1 MIEFALSPLA
11 AIFSHIS
18 AGIRQFMRLFFSSYR
33 LIARNCAAL
42 VFLPLFPALASYML
56 SPLPCITIYYILYK
70 CHSQAKVC
78 YIALSICALYN
89 MYKTKRYMCL
99 MFVIY
104 AVLTSCYMCLIIQ
117 SDKGK
122 HPKTKKDR
130 SPRSTKHKRER
141 STHRRSGIVIITSLR
156 HKVKEDSNDSINRRK
171 RRINHYQP

>member
-78 YIALSICALYN
+78 YITL
-89 MYKTKRYMCL
+89 
-99 MFVIY
+99 FD
-104 AVLTSCYMCLIIQ
+104 MCLIQHVQNEKIYVPYICYICRIDILLYAPYNIVRQ
-117 SDKGK
+117 RETPKQKKTAPHGLPNTKGSDPHTAGAA
-122 HPKTKKDR
+122 
-130 SPRSTKHKRER
+130 
-141 STHRRSGIVIITSLR
+141 
-156 HKVKEDSNDSINRRK
+156 
-171 RRINHYQP
+171 